1 MKGKGESLNSDNKE
15 KNNQLTLIST
25 IKIDIDFC
33 VKKFLSTRRVWLG
46 YSLALISHEI
56 VDLNLR
62 FFWIWIDFKFL
73 NWFFNLLKPQIS

>member
-33 VKKFLSTRRVWLG
+33 VKKFLSTRRV
-46 YSLALISHEI
+46 
-56 VDLNLR
+56 
-62 FFWIWIDFKFL
+62 
-73 NWFFNLLKPQIS
+73 

>member
-1 MKGKGESLNSDNKE
+1 MKGKGESLNSDNKK

-25 IKIDIDFC
+25 IKIDFC

-62 FFWIWIDFKFL
+62 FFWIWIDFGFL
-73 NWFFNLLKPQIS
+73 NWFFDLLKPQIS